1 MSERVQIGRV
11 GKPHGIDGSF
21 FIEQP
26 SEDERW
32 WKPGARFIAG
42 GHQAEVVAARR
53 SSGRPVVKLDRDVQR
68 GEAIEVERSAL
79 PPTEPDEY
87 YAFQLI
93 GLPVVEETGR
103 ELGNVRTVTPGVAN
117 DVLEL
122 DTGVLLPMIEDCVQA
137 VDLEAGSI
145 RVAQGFADQGFADQG
160 FAN

>member
-1 MSERVQIGRV
+1 LTERVQIGRV

-42 GHQAEVVAARR
+42 GREAEVVAARR
-53 SSGRPVVKLDRDVQR
+53 SSGRPVVKLDRDVER
-68 GEAIEVERSAL
+68 GASIEVERDAL
-79 PPTEPDEY
+79 PPTEEDEY

-103 ELGNVRTVTPGVAN
+103 ELGSVRAVTPGVAN

-122 DTGVLLPMIEDCVQA
+122 DSGVLLPMIEDCVRS
-137 VDLEAGSI
+137 VDLAAPRI
-145 RVAQGFADQGFADQG
+145 TVASGFAESG
-160 FAN
+160 